1 MCRSNKRAKLSHDR
15 PVSAKKQQQDR
26 SVSTKKQQP
35 NDPFQS
41 LPQDVLCLI
50 LSKLPLNEIVRTSTL
65 STKWRHTWTSCP
77 NLILDGA
84 TMCANSTTSS
94 KEQRTRVF
102 IASANAVLKQ
112 CGATAVEEFQIKF
125 PFDNLLVDH
134 LNNWVKFAVLSRAKN
149 LAIELEPEDLRCC
162 KHRHVFPFELFDK
175 QSMSRLEAIRLSF
188 VSLKAQPNFSGFPN
202 LKALDI
208 SSVDVSSNDLQLVLS
223 SCSNLERLSIVM
235 CHPHDDIRV
244 SLPRLQHLHVAHS
257 CINKIHFISKNL
269 RTFVYD
275 GFMVPLD
282 LSESL
287 QLGHVEMNFPSLTL
301 EHAITELP
309 RAMPHAQNLNLS
321 ACMTLKD
328 NLLSLASFLKA
339 APLLE
344 ELDIHFQRRSFP
356 LNDFE
361 KLPIRS
367 LPPCRHGH
375 LKRVLITGF
384 HGARGE
390 IELAAHVADNS
401 TRLQALVIDPVMRDV
416 DRNMPALTPEGRAMY
431 WDLARKNAKKYLARR
446 VAQGARFDVL

>member
-1 MCRSNKRAKLSHDR
+1 
-15 PVSAKKQQQDR
+15 
-26 SVSTKKQQP
+26 
-35 NDPFQS
+35 
-41 LPQDVLCLI
+41 
-50 LSKLPLNEIVRTSTL
+50 
-65 STKWRHTWTSCP
+65 
-77 NLILDGA
+77 
-84 TMCANSTTSS
+84 MCANSTTSS

-321 ACMTLKD
+321 ACMTLKVFYLPEVVTKFSHLKYLQLRLYFSGQD

-344 ELDIHFQRRSFP
+344 ELDIHFLRRSFP

-361 KLPIRS
+361 KLSIRS

-401 TRLQALVIDPVMRDV
+401 TRLQALVIDPVMRGV
-416 DRNMPALTPEGRAMY
+416 NRNMLTLTPEGRAMY

>member
-1 MCRSNKRAKLSHDR
+1 
-15 PVSAKKQQQDR
+15 
-26 SVSTKKQQP
+26 
-35 NDPFQS
+35 
-41 LPQDVLCLI
+41 
-50 LSKLPLNEIVRTSTL
+50 
-65 STKWRHTWTSCP
+65 
-77 NLILDGA
+77 
-84 TMCANSTTSS
+84 MCANSTTSS

-175 QSMSRLEAIRLSF
+175 QSMSRLEVFYLPEVVTKFSHLKYLQLRLY
-188 VSLKAQPNFSGFPN
+188 FSG
-202 LKALDI
+202 
-208 SSVDVSSNDLQLVLS
+208 Q
-223 SCSNLERLSIVM
+223 
-235 CHPHDDIRV
+235 
-244 SLPRLQHLHVAHS
+244 
-257 CINKIHFISKNL
+257 
-269 RTFVYD
+269 
-275 GFMVPLD
+275 
-282 LSESL
+282 
-287 QLGHVEMNFPSLTL
+287 
-301 EHAITELP
+301 
-309 RAMPHAQNLNLS
+309 
-321 ACMTLKD
+321 D

>member
-1 MCRSNKRAKLSHDR
+1 
-15 PVSAKKQQQDR
+15 
-26 SVSTKKQQP
+26 
-35 NDPFQS
+35 
-41 LPQDVLCLI
+41 
-50 LSKLPLNEIVRTSTL
+50 
-65 STKWRHTWTSCP
+65 
-77 NLILDGA
+77 
-84 TMCANSTTSS
+84 MCANSTTSS

-321 ACMTLKD
+321 ACMTLKVFYLPEVVTKFSHLKYLQLRLYFSGQD

-344 ELDIHFQRRSFP
+344 ELDIHVSYHHLIPYNAYLLYYLLPILHCLHVFSVTEEATVQRRSFP

>member
-1 MCRSNKRAKLSHDR
+1 MC
-15 PVSAKKQQQDR
+15 V
-26 SVSTKKQQP
+26 
-35 NDPFQS
+35 
-41 LPQDVLCLI
+41 
-50 LSKLPLNEIVRTSTL
+50 
-65 STKWRHTWTSCP
+65 
-77 NLILDGA
+77 
-84 TMCANSTTSS
+84 NSTTSS
-94 KEQRTRVF
+94 KEQCTQVF
-102 IASANAVLKQ
+102 IGCVNAILKQ

-149 LAIELEPEDLRCC
+149 LAIELEPEDFRCC

-175 QSMSRLEAIRLSF
+175 QSMSRLEAIRLSL

-202 LKALDI
+202 LKALDLRI
-208 SSVDVSSNDLQLVLS
+208 VDVSSNDLELVLS
-223 SCSNLERLSIVM
+223 SCFNLERLSIVV

-244 SLPRLQHLHVAHS
+244 SLPHLQHLYVAHS

-275 GFMVPLD
+275 GTMVPLD

-287 QLGHVEMNFPSLTL
+287 QLGHVEMKFPSLTL

-309 RAMPHAQNLNLS
+309 RAMPHAQNLNLT
-321 ACMTLKD
+321 ACMTLKVFYLPEGVSKFSHLKYLQLRLYLSGQD

-344 ELDIHFQRRSFP
+344 DLDIHFLRHCFP
-356 LNDFE
+356 LNDYE
-361 KLPIRS
+361 KLSIRS
-367 LPPCRHGH
+367 LPLCRHDH

-401 TRLQALVIDPVMRDV
+401 TRLEALVIDPVMRGV
-416 DRNMPALTPEGRAMY
+416 DRNMLILTPEGRAMF
-431 WDLARKNAKKYLARR
+431 WGHARENAKKYLARR